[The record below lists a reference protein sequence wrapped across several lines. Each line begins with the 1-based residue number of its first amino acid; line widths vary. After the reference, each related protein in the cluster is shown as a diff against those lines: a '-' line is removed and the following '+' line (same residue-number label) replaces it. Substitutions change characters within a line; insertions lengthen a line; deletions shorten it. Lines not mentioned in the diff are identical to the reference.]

1 MSEQQ
6 EHIDTELISSAI
18 AKAQRGLEQFAQ
30 SQDQA
35 LLGHCRADLQQVH
48 GALKGSRQSAAQSLT
63 GAILRLL
70 DSLMTNLQD
79 APDDHTHR
87 QQTKLILAVQQ
98 LPTYI
103 GSGADSQLP
112 ALLKELQQLQKGPQR
127 SWHMPGLIT
136 SGLMPDY
143 LPPATGHASTE
154 PIAQAQLDA
163 LQDDGFAVTVR
174 KIRQKYQLC
183 LAGVI
188 RNNQRQKQLSIIGKL
203 FAKLQNLC
211 WDSPLVPLW
220 EVCSALCEGLQEG
233 AIVLD
238 SEIIRLLSDI
248 DHELRNLA
256 NTVQLNTPPP
266 QKLFAQLM
274 QRISQIHSDNA
285 LILALQQRYPQ
296 HKVKAPK
303 ASHTN
308 QKPDRAPV
316 NKTSTSKSP
325 SEYTERFGPQ
335 STYEIFAAQTNEIE
349 QQLSTELP
357 KWRRDFANHVTA
369 GRIRRALHSLK
380 GHGRIIG
387 ADVIGELAWSV
398 ENMLDSVI
406 GGNVTASQPMAA
418 LLDEIITMLPELV
431 RDFIDNSQQ
440 LTPEVLMC
448 MEKAD
453 ALAAGDHYDFDD
465 EFEELDDFQDSPMMF
480 GHTVAD
486 GDQEAVPQK
495 QSSLPITAKA
505 PTTQDQLPDLH
516 WLSDATEHLS
526 QWLDRIPTTQLQ
538 QCQHELRAVVDSAH
552 NLEQPETAQLGD
564 VLLDICVYLETY
576 ESSLPEQLLPPL
588 NDGFT
593 TLLTMINQ
601 GEQPANSPQGVFAA
615 LCGALESL
623 LLGQPAALA
632 KPTVTKQGAGPNADS
647 KPEDEWQEPSA
658 AITLPDYLGQGINKA
673 PVSELTEQTATVA
686 QQPSHPKAVQAHEII
701 QISTQ
706 RLETLINIA
715 EESSTNRTCIVQQLA
730 ETVEAIEELNR
741 TVVRLRDQFRRLDC
755 EIQTC
760 PQTGAN
766 PELLPLSNLLAESS
780 SDLME
785 LHSILQQKTRTA
797 EILLQ
802 QQARS
807 QIELHEQLLKTR
819 MVPFNQLVP
828 RLRTLVH
835 RICTELDKPVELLV
849 RGGEEELDK
858 ATLEEILP
866 TLEHLLRNA
875 IDHGI
880 EDSADV
886 RHKAGKPASGQISL
900 TIHRDGMAVVVALAD
915 DGRGINID
923 EVQAKATAQQLV
935 NPDEPMNMEQAIKLI
950 MQPGFNTLASIAPLS
965 AINREI
971 RQLGGSVAVH
981 SETGQGTHISLRLP
995 FTQSIHRALLVSVG
1009 GSLYAMPMYT
1019 IDEVTMVASSRLSEI
1034 YQNQTPFTDVNGRQY
1049 ELIYAGDLLGT
1060 GAVKISKGQRPV
1072 VLIRRDNDCIAV
1084 QVDAI
1089 EGSREIIN
1097 KSLGA
1102 PFSSLT
1108 GVVGATIAGNGQVV
1122 IIIDPLALYRKYLT
1136 TETTPNQP
1144 DNSDLDVQVMV
1155 VDDSITARKTTSQL
1169 LARQGYQT
1177 ICARDGAEALA
1188 QLAEQQPDIILVDV
1202 EMPHMDGFGLV
1213 SALRDKPALAHLPV
1227 IMMTCHS
1234 GEKQRSQAIGL
1245 GVSELVEKP
1254 FREKRL
1260 LSAIEALTEQA
1271 SKQE

>member
-6 EHIDTELISSAI
+6 EHLDTELIGSAI
-18 AKAQRGLEQFAQ
+18 ARTQRGLKQFADIR
-30 SQDQA
+30 DQA
-35 LLGHCRADLQQVH
+35 LLGRCRADIQQVH
-48 GALKGSRQSAAQSLT
+48 GALPGHSAALSLT
-63 GAILRLL
+63 TAILRLF
-70 DSLMTNLQD
+70 DSLMTNLQTG
-79 APDDHTHR
+79 PDDLTR
-87 QQTKLILAVQQ
+87 KQEAKLIAAVQQ

-103 GSGADSQLP
+103 GSGADGQLP

-127 SWHMPGLIT
+127 RWHMPGLIT
-136 SGLMPDY
+136 SGLMPD
-143 LPPATGHASTE
+143 LPSVTE
-154 PIAQAQLDA
+154 RAAPIAQAQLDA
-163 LQDDGFAVTVR
+163 LQDEGFALTVR

-188 RNNQRQKQLSIIGKL
+188 RDSERQKQLSIIARL

-211 WDSPLVPLW
+211 WDSPLAPLW
-220 EVCSALCEGLQEG
+220 EVCGALCEGLQEG
-233 AIVLD
+233 AIDLD

-256 NTVQLNTPPP
+256 NTAQLNTPPP
-266 QKLFAQLM
+266 PPLFAQMM
-274 QRISQIHSDNA
+274 QRISQAHSDNA

-296 HKVKAPK
+296 HQAKAPD
-303 ASHTN
+303 H
-308 QKPDRAPV
+308 APAR
-316 NKTSTSKSP
+316 STSKSP
-325 SEYTERFGPQ
+325 AERFGPQ
-335 STYEIFAAQTNEIE
+335 STYEIFAAQTSEIK
-349 QQLSTELP
+349 QQLSVEVP
-357 KWRRDFANHVTA
+357 KWRQDFTNHVTT
-369 GRIRRALHSLK
+369 GRIRRSLHSLK

-406 GGNVTASQPMAA
+406 AGTVTASEPMAT
-418 LLDEIITMLPELV
+418 LLDEVITMLPELV

-448 MEKAD
+448 MERAD
-453 ALAAGDHYDFDD
+453 ALAAGDHYDFED
-465 EFEELDDFQDSPMMF
+465 ELAELDDFQDSPMMF
-480 GHTVAD
+480 GHALAE
-486 GDQEAVPQK
+486 QESE
-495 QSSLPITAKA
+495 QSALPITS
-505 PTTQDQLPDLH
+505 TTQEQLADLH
-516 WLSDATEHLS
+516 WLAGATDHLP
-526 QWLDRIPTTQLQ
+526 QWLERIPAAQLQ
-538 QCQHELRAVVDSAH
+538 QCQHELRAVVDSARH
-552 NLEQPETAQLGD
+552 LEQPETAQLGD
-564 VLLDICVYLETY
+564 VLLDICAYLETY
-576 ESSLPEQLLPPL
+576 ESALPGQLLPPL

-593 TLLTMINQ
+593 TLLAMLNH
-601 GEQPANSPQGVFAA
+601 GEPANSPQGVFAA
-615 LCGALESL
+615 LCQALESL
-623 LLGQPAALA
+623 LLGQTPA
-632 KPTVTKQGAGPNADS
+632 KPTIEQAAPKADS
-647 KPEDEWQEPSA
+647 KPADEWQEPSA
-658 AITLPDYLGQGINKA
+658 DITLPDYLGQGTNKA
-673 PVSELTEQTATVA
+673 PVSELSGQSATPA
-686 QQPSHPKAVQAHEII
+686 PQPLKAVPAHEII

-706 RLETLINIA
+706 RLATLINIA
-715 EESSTNRTCIVQQLA
+715 EESSTNRNCIEQQLT
-730 ETVEAIEELNR
+730 ETAQAVAELNR

-760 PQTGAN
+760 PQTSTN
-766 PELLPLSNLLAESS
+766 PELLALASLLAESS

-785 LHSILQQKTRTA
+785 LHSVLQQKTGAA

-858 ATLEEILP
+858 ATLEQILP

-886 RHKAGKPASGQISL
+886 RQKAGKPASGQISL
-900 TIHRDGMAVVVALAD
+900 TIERDGMAVVVALAD
-915 DGRGINID
+915 DGRGIDIA
-923 EVQAKATAQQLV
+923 EVQAKATAQQLA
-935 NPDEPMNMEQAIKLI
+935 NPDEPMDMEQAIKLI
-950 MQPGFNTLASIAPLS
+950 MQPGFNTPASIAPLS
-965 AINREI
+965 AIDHEI
-971 RQLGGSVAVH
+971 RQLGGSVGVQ
-981 SETGQGTHISLRLP
+981 SQTGQGTHISLRLP
-995 FTQSIHRALLVSVG
+995 FTQSIHRALLVSAG
-1009 GSLYAMPMYT
+1009 GCLYAIPMHA
-1019 IDEVTMVASSRLSEI
+1019 IDEVIMVASSRLSDM
-1034 YQNQTPFTDVNGRQY
+1034 YHNQTPFTDAHGRQY
-1049 ELIYAGDLLGT
+1049 QLIHTSNLLGT
-1060 GAVKISKGQRPV
+1060 GAGKVSKGQRPV
-1072 VLIRRDNDCIAV
+1072 VLIRRDNDCLAV

-1089 EGSREIIN
+1089 EGSREIIH

-1108 GVVGATIAGNGQVV
+1108 GVVGATIAGDGEVI

-1136 TETTPNQP
+1136 TETTPHQP
-1144 DNSDLDVQVMV
+1144 DKSELAVQVMV

-1169 LARQGYQT
+1169 LARQGYQS

-1188 QLAEQQPDIILVDV
+1188 LLAEQQPDILLVDV

-1213 SALRDKPALAHLPV
+1213 RAIRDNPALTHLPV
-1227 IMMTCHS
+1227 IMMTCQSSEKHS
-1234 GEKQRSQAIGL
+1234 SQAIEL

-1271 SKQE
+1271 SEG

>member
-18 AKAQRGLEQFAQ
+18 ARAQLGLKQFAQ
-30 SQDQA
+30 SQDLA

-48 GALKGSRQSAAQSLT
+48 GALKGSRQSAAQSLSE
-63 GAILRLL
+63 AILRLL

-79 APDDHTHR
+79 APDDHTGR

-98 LPTYI
+98 LPAYI

-112 ALLKELQQLQKGPQR
+112 ALLKELQQLQKGPQK

-143 LPPATGHASTE
+143 LPPVTDCTA

-163 LQDDGFAVTVR
+163 LQDEGFAVTVR

-188 RNNQRQKQLSIIGKL
+188 RDSQRQKQLLIIGKL

-211 WDSPLVPLW
+211 WDSPLAPLW
-220 EVCSALCEGLQEG
+220 EVCCALCEGLQEG
-233 AIVLD
+233 AIALD
-238 SEIIRLLSDI
+238 SEIIRLLGDV
-248 DHELRNLA
+248 DHELRDLA
-256 NTVQLNTPPP
+256 DTAQLNAPPP
-266 QKLFAQLM
+266 EKLFAQML

-285 LILALQQRYPQ
+285 LILALQQRYP
-296 HKVKAPK
+296 KAKAPN
-303 ASHTN
+303 N
-308 QKPDRAPV
+308 QKPDYAPV
-316 NKTSTSKSP
+316 NSTRKIP
-325 SEYTERFGPQ
+325 SEDLERLGPQ
-335 STYEIFAAQTNEIE
+335 STYEIFAAQTNEIK
-349 QQLSTELP
+349 QQLSAELP
-357 KWRRDFANHVTA
+357 RWRQDFANHLTA
-369 GRIRRALHSLK
+369 DRIRRVLHSLK
-380 GHGRIIG
+380 GHGRTIG

-406 GGNVTASQPMAA
+406 GGIVTANEPMAT
-418 LLDEIITMLPELV
+418 LLDEVINMLPELV
-431 RDFIDNSQQ
+431 HDFVDNSQQ
-440 LTPEVLMC
+440 LTPEVLMY
-448 MEKAD
+448 MERAD

-465 EFEELDDFQDSPMMF
+465 EPGELDDFQDSPMMF
-480 GHTVAD
+480 GHAVAD
-486 GDQEAVPQK
+486 QESK
-495 QSSLPITAKA
+495 QSSLPITS
-505 PTTQDQLPDLH
+505 TTQEQLPDLH
-516 WLSDATEHLS
+516 WLSGITEHLP
-526 QWLDRIPTTQLQ
+526 QWLDHIPALQLQ
-538 QCQHELRAVVDSAH
+538 QCQHELRAVVNSAH
-552 NLEQPETAQLGD
+552 TLEQPETARLGD
-564 VLLDICVYLETY
+564 VLLDICAYLETY

-593 TLLTMINQ
+593 TVLTMINH
-601 GEQPANSPQGVFAA
+601 GEANSPQDVFAA
-615 LCGALESL
+615 LCQALESL
-623 LLGQPAALA
+623 LLGQPAALS
-632 KPTVTKQGAGPNADS
+632 KPAVAGAGPKADN
-647 KPEDEWQEPSA
+647 KPEQPDEWQEPSA
-658 AITLPDYLGQGINKA
+658 GITLPDYLGQGINKA
-673 PVSELTEQTATVA
+673 PVSELTGQSATPA
-686 QQPSHPKAVQAHEII
+686 PQPLHPKAVPAHETI

-715 EESSTNRTCIVQQLA
+715 EESSTNRTCIEQQLN
-730 ETVEAIEELNR
+730 ETVQAVEELNR

-760 PQTGAN
+760 PQTSTN

-785 LHSILQQKTRTA
+785 LHSLLQQKTGTA
-797 EILLQ
+797 EVLLQ

-828 RLRTLVH
+828 KLRTLVH

-858 ATLEEILP
+858 TMLEQILP

-880 EDSADV
+880 EDSAEV

-915 DGRGINID
+915 DGRGINIAQ
-923 EVQAKATAQQLV
+923 VQAKAAVQQLA
-935 NPDEPMNMEQAIKLI
+935 NLDEPMDMEQAIKLI
-950 MQPGFNTLASIAPLS
+950 MQPGFNTPASIAPLS
-965 AINREI
+965 AIDHEI
-971 RQLGGSVAVH
+971 RQLGGSVGVQSKA
-981 SETGQGTHISLRLP
+981 GQGTHISLRLP
-995 FTQSIHRALLVSVG
+995 FTQSIHRALLVSAG
-1009 GSLYAMPMYT
+1009 GCLYAMPMHT
-1019 IDEVTMVASSRLSEI
+1019 IDEVTMVAGPRLSEI

-1049 ELIYAGDLLGT
+1049 QLIHASDLLGT
-1060 GAVKISKGQRPV
+1060 GAVKISKGQCPV
-1072 VLIRRDNDCIAV
+1072 VLIRRGNDCIAV

-1108 GVVGATIAGNGQVV
+1108 GVVGATIAGDGQVI

-1136 TETTPNQP
+1136 TETTPHQP
-1144 DNSDLDVQVMV
+1144 DKSDLEVQVMV

-1177 ICARDGAEALA
+1177 ICARDGAQALA
-1188 QLAEQQPDIILVDV
+1188 MLAEQQPDILLVDV
-1202 EMPHMDGFGLV
+1202 EMPHMDGLGLV
-1213 SALRDKPALAHLPV
+1213 RAIRDNPALAHLPV
-1227 IMMTCHS
+1227 IMMTCQS
-1234 GEKQRSQAIGL
+1234 SEKHRSQATAL

-1260 LSAIEALTEQA
+1260 LSAIEALTEQT
-1271 SKQE
+1271 SEG